1 MSAIQVADVPAHCYQ
16 SGSLLVD
23 STSLPLIFVKPNSLK
38 HSSPGQE
45 GEFGKLEDR
54 TAKIFVNL
62 LAEDGVLIQIYSRN
76 TSRRPTLRVK
86 GSKKLG
92 SKTSQSLIN
101 AIVYGP
107 EALCEPMGEY
117 LTKCGIFLQDPVQND
132 VDVIYKNPHI
142 LLRSEKIVLIS
153 ELTIETSDNQAKG
166 LENPH
171 DLFSELSKDDHLS
184 LTEAPSEVSTELYP

>member
-1 MSAIQVADVPAHCYQ
+1 LPSIQVADIPVHCYQ

-23 STSLPLIFVKPNSLK
+23 SASLPLIFVKPNSLR
-38 HSSPGQE
+38 HSSVGQE

-76 TSRRPTLRVK
+76 TSRRPILRGK
-86 GSKKLG
+86 GGKKSGLR
-92 SKTSQSLIN
+92 TSQSLIN
-101 AIVYGP
+101 AIIYGP

-132 VDVIYKNPHI
+132 RDVVYKNPHI
-142 LLRSEKIVLIS
+142 LSRSEEVGLIS
-153 ELTIETSDNQAKG
+153 ELTIETSDSQGKG

-184 LTEAPSEVSTELYP
+184 LTEAPSDVLTELYP